1 MINIFQQ
8 TLQTEYMSDY
18 VPSSG
23 WQDGE
28 LIIIPHY
35 CAILELK
42 EDNKLIP
49 IYIFVRTVRVFNCP
63 YDLNIGKDIKD
74 IMFTHEGR
82 LPVRCLQHNNDL
94 FIINAN

>member
-1 MINIFQQ
+1 
-8 TLQTEYMSDY
+8 MSNN
-18 VPSSG
+18 VSSSIPSCG

-35 CAILELK
+35 CAILDCK
-42 EDNKLIP
+42 TDGRLIP
-49 IYIFVRTVRVFNCP
+49 IYIYVKTLRVFNCP
-63 YDLNIGKDIKD
+63 YDLNIGKDIKE

-94 FIINAN
+94 FIINNDGR

>member
-1 MINIFQQ
+1 
-8 TLQTEYMSDY
+8 MSNY

-35 CAILELK
+35 CAILETPDK
-42 EDNKLIP
+42 YIP
-49 IYIFVRTVRVFNCP
+49 IYIFVKTVRVFNCP
-63 YDLNIGKDIKD
+63 YDLNIGKDIRE
-74 IMFTHEGR
+74 IMFNHEGR

-94 FIINAN
+94 YIINANKDM